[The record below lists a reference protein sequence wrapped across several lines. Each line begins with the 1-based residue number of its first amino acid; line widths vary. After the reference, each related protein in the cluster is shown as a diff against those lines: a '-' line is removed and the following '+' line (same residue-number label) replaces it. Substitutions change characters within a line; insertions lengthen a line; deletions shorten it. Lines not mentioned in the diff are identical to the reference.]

1 MRCSIR
7 VCATTEEETT
17 VTLTAT
23 SSTGAPA
30 KGRSLWDDARDRLLA
45 NRAAV
50 ASIIVLLTIGL
61 ISILGPILS
70 PHHYDTVYRDYV
82 KVPASLEAYPKP
94 EQVEPGFMSSA
105 KRARLTVDAFEREGD
120 TIVAKVTSSRDI
132 DPRSVLYFDRSDL
145 FRNTELTDMSADNK
159 SATVRTDINF
169 MHFYFG
175 TDANGRDMMTRTFIA
190 GRVSLTIGLLATI
203 VAISIGV
210 LYGAT
215 SGYLGGRVDQMM
227 MRVVDI
233 LYSLPFIFFVIM
245 LVVFF
250 GRNFILMFIAV
261 GAVEWLDMARI
272 VRGQTLTIKR
282 QEYVQAAEALGVA
295 DGGIVRRHIIPN
307 TLGPVVV
314 YMTLLVPKVILLES
328 FLSFL
333 GLGIQEPMT
342 SWGVLISE
350 GARNLQGAPW
360 MLIFPSIFLTSTLFA
375 LNFIGDGLRDALD
388 PKDR

>member
-1 MRCSIR
+1 M
-7 VCATTEEETT
+7 TLT
-17 VTLTAT
+17 VTNTE
-23 SSTGAPA
+23 APVR
-30 KGRSLWDDARDRLLA
+30 GRSLWDDARDRLLA

-50 ASIIVLLTIGL
+50 ASLIVLAFIALV
-61 ISILGPILS
+61 SVFGPILS
-70 PHHYDTVYRDYV
+70 PHDFDTVYRDYV
-82 KVPASLEAYPKP
+82 KVPASLEAYPRAD
-94 EQVEPGFMSSA
+94 QVEPAFQSA
-105 KRARLTVDAFEREGD
+105 ARRARLSVDSYERQGSMV
-120 TIVAKVTSSRDI
+120 IAKVSSSREI
-132 DPRSVLYFDRSDL
+132 DPRSVRYIDRSDL
-145 FRNTELTDMSADNK
+145 FRDADLSGLSADGK
-159 SATVRTDINF
+159 SATLSADINF

-190 GRVSLTIGLLATI
+190 GRVSLTIGLLATL

-215 SGYLGGRVDQMM
+215 SGYLGGRTDQMM

-272 VRGQTLTIKR
+272 VRGQTLSIKR
-282 QEYVQAAEALGVA
+282 QEYVQAAEAMGVS
-295 DGGIVRRHIIPN
+295 DRGILRRHIIPN

-350 GARNLQGAPW
+350 GARNLQGAAW